1 MPTVLLRGNLMSH
14 CMTRSQD
21 RIVKLLLDLKTS
33 TEREFLVVVVVIVV
47 VAVVKLNNTRYVTDQ

>member
-14 CMTRSQD
+14 RMTRSQD

-33 TEREFLVVVVVIVV
+33 MECEFLVVVIVE